1 MRRRMGRLKGLVIPT
16 EFHECPGLRHGSG
29 IGTATNAEGWVDKA
43 VDFWMKAAAA
53 RKQRP

>member
-1 MRRRMGRLKGLVIPT
+1 MRRRMERLKGLVIPT